1 MTTTPDNTAARK
13 AKSDDVF
20 ALPASG
26 AAALVARPLEKLAGL
41 SALGDVYDAIPE
53 SATAHEFCGH
63 ALEQMDVR
71 IHLAPDD
78 LARIPKQGP
87 FVLVA
92 NHPFG
97 AIEGIILAKLL
108 GDVRPDFKFMA
119 NFLLARIPEMRGV
132 LISVDPFGGRGSR
145 RRNIGPL
152 RECLS
157 WLRAGGALGVFPSG
171 EVAHIHPRRRFSV
184 TDPVWN
190 PNIGGLIRRAGVPVV
205 PVFFSG
211 RNTAV
216 FQALG
221 MLHPLLRTAMLPREL
236 LNKRGRTITLHVG
249 QPIPPERMAK
259 FQSDAELTEYLRFRT
274 FLMRNRTVAQ
284 KHATAGA
291 AHAPAPR
298 GAKAPE
304 PIPEAD
310 HADLLHAEFEAL
322 PHAAIMTET
331 DEFAVFCADA
341 AAIPRLL
348 REIGRQREI
357 TFRKV
362 GEGTGKPLDLDPFDS
377 YYQHLVV
384 WNRKKHELVGAYRI
398 GKIDEIIR
406 GHGVEGLYTHTLFR
420 YRPGLLANLGCSLEL
435 GRSFV
440 RPEYQRS
447 FSPLLLLWKGI
458 GQLVVRNPAYKY
470 LVGPVSISN
479 DYNTVSRQLLA
490 AFLRINHLPFEMA
503 GHVRP
508 RTPLRPKQCGD
519 IDPQQSA
526 RFIQDLDEISAL
538 IAEIE
543 RDGKG
548 VPVLLRQYLKL
559 GGVILGLNV
568 DPDFNNCLDGLVL
581 VDLSKTEPRLLEKY
595 MGKDGTAAFLNWHR
609 RSRLETAAAT
619 PA

>member
-1 MTTTPDNTAARK
+1 MTTHTDTAAKPKRGPI
-13 AKSDDVF
+13 F
-20 ALPASG
+20 TLPTPHPM
-26 AAALVARPLEKLAGL
+26 AAMVTRPLEKLSGL
-41 SALGDVYDAIPE
+41 SALNGIYAAIPDGC
-53 SATAHEFCGH
+53 ATAREFCGH
-63 ALEQMDVR
+63 ALDVMKVSL
-71 IHLAPDD
+71 HVSPED
-78 LARIPKQGP
+78 LARIPRQGP

-97 AIEGIILAKLL
+97 AIEGVILAKLI
-108 GDVRPDFKFMA
+108 GDIRPDFKFMA
-119 NFLLARIPEMRGV
+119 NFLLTRIPEMRSI
-132 LISVDPFGGRGSR
+132 LISVDPFGGRGAP

-152 RECLS
+152 RECLT
-157 WLRAGGALGVFPSG
+157 WLRGGGALGVFPSG
-171 EVAHIHPRRRFSV
+171 EVAHLHPRRRFSV

-205 PVFFSG
+205 PIFFSG

-221 MLHPLLRTAMLPREL
+221 LVHPLLRTAMLPREL
-236 LNKRGRTITLHVG
+236 LNKRGGAVTLHVG

-259 FQSDAELTEYLRFRT
+259 FKSDAELTEYLRFRT
-274 FLMRNRTVAQ
+274 FLMRNRTAPH
-284 KHATAGA
+284 KTAGL
-291 AHAPAPR
+291 APAADPR
-298 GAKAPE
+298 GAKAME

-310 HADLLHAEFEAL
+310 HADLLHAEVESL
-322 PHAAIMTET
+322 PPGAVLTET
-331 DEFAVFCADA
+331 DEFNVFCAAA

-362 GEGTGKPLDLDPFDS
+362 GEGTGKGLDLDPFDT

-384 WNRKKHELVGAYRI
+384 WNHRKHELVGAYRI
-398 GKIDEIIR
+398 GKVDEIIR
-406 GHGVEGLYTHTLFR
+406 GHGVKGLYTHTLFQ
-420 YRPGLLANLGCSLEL
+420 YRPDLLANLGGSLEL

-479 DYNTVSRQLLA
+479 DYNSVSRQLLA
-490 AFLRINHLPFEMA
+490 AFLRINHLPSELA
-503 GHVRP
+503 GHVHP
-508 RTPLRPKQCGD
+508 RNPLRPKQCGD
-519 IDPQQSA
+519 IDPQKSA
-526 RFIQDLDEISAL
+526 RFIQDLDEISSL

-548 VPVLLRQYLKL
+548 IPVLLRQYLKL

-581 VDLSKTEPRLLEKY
+581 VDLTKTEPRLLEKY
-595 MGKDGTAAFLNWHR
+595 LGKDGTAAFLNWHR
-609 RSRLETAAAT
+609 RSRLENPAAP